1 MRPIK
6 LVMNAFG
13 PYASKEEVDFEIFGE
28 NGLFL
33 ITGDTGS
40 GKTTIFDAITFALF
54 NKTSGMDR
62 SISNIRSDFAGAEE
76 ETYVEFTFSH
86 MGRTYQIYRSPQ
98 YEKIKKDGSGFTTKT
113 AKARLLREPDEPI
126 EGTNKVDEAV
136 SSLLRIDY
144 QQFKQISMLAQGEF
158 KDVLNA
164 DSKRRG
170 EILQKIFSTERYSYL
185 SRRLDERARTAYGE
199 MKNIFRS
206 IDQYFDEI
214 QYDEQS
220 CYANEVALQKKL
232 MQTDREQY
240 QVERKIELLN
250 QIIAEDAQKIEVQET
265 CVIQRQK
272 EAAEKLKAYTLIH
285 ANNELFRKYQA
296 IVSEKE
302 QLEAQKEEMDK
313 KKNLLLKQK
322 KAVYEVKTFYDAYEL
337 TKRDCEN
344 IREKCENAD
353 IELKEAE
360 RNLNTVE
367 VALEEAEGKKPL
379 ADAKKEEAR
388 RLLAEEEQY
397 QKREELECQIRV
409 CENKSEQLTH
419 QKNNQEANIKQ
430 RKDILEV
437 GHTRMRELSG
447 CNEGYLLAE
456 QDCSRLTEKWEKAQ
470 TLLTEKIPAVRKT
483 KGALILAQQDFL
495 EKRAEYDSRNE
506 QYNHYEKLLEEA
518 RAGILAARLIQG
530 KPCPVCGSTEH
541 PAPAPM
547 PAEGVT
553 ENGLKERKEKRDVAE
568 QMKNIA
574 NDKTIALNSQFE
586 TEQKSLYNE
595 IRTQLELP
603 AMEEATEEEIIRK
616 LELHLEQIT
625 MQKEAAEKKKQ
636 QFAEEKRELEALQN
650 QVQENEKW
658 LEDTQEELKT
668 ICEKMNGLGT
678 QKAELEGQ
686 RKAMKDLKYDSL
698 EAAVTE
704 RTKLT
709 KEAEEIYHIIEQKQ
723 IATQNAR
730 VVLAEKKT
738 ACQSLTEQKAA
749 LAETLK
755 EKETAYVEARESQ
768 AFVDEADFLP
778 YLVSKEEISRR
789 EEEIRRYESAVTAN
803 KANYQS
809 AEEDIRDK
817 EQLDEE
823 QAKLESDSYK
833 EAEEQE
839 RELLTKLKQRKERN
853 VETANKILHKK
864 LEVEDKLEE
873 VSMLSNLASLFT
885 GRTAGKNRTSFETF
899 VQMSG
904 FDRIIH
910 AANRRLLPIS
920 GGQYQ
925 LYRHEDL
932 NAKGNIA
939 LNLDILDNYTG
950 KKRPV
955 NTLSGGE
962 SFMASLSLALGL
974 SDCVTAN
981 AGGIKIDTLFID
993 EGFGTLDEKSLND
1006 AITMLHE
1013 LSASDKMIGIISHR
1027 EELREELPKKIL
1039 ITKTNKGSH
1048 IALETEM

>member
-13 PYASKEEVDFEIFGE
+13 PYASKEEVDFEAFGE

-54 NKTSGMDR
+54 NRTSGMDR

-86 MGRTYQIYRSPQ
+86 IGQTYQIYRSPQ

-113 AKARLLREPDEPI
+113 AKARLLREPDEPV

-136 SSLLRIDY
+136 ANLLRIDY

-170 EILQKIFSTERYSYL
+170 EILQKIFSTERYAYL
-185 SRRLDERARTAYGE
+185 SRRLDDRARTAYGE

-206 IDQYFDEI
+206 IDQYFDGI

-220 CYANEVALQKKL
+220 RYAKEIIHQKQL

-240 QVERKIELLN
+240 QVDRKVELLN
-250 QIIAEDAQKIEVQET
+250 QMIAEDTEKIEAQEAY
-265 CVIQRQK
+265 VIQKQK

-285 ANNELFRKYQA
+285 ANNELFRKYQL
-296 IVSEKE
+296 IESEKE
-302 QLEAQKEEMDK
+302 QLESKKEEMDE

-322 KAVYEVKTFYDAYEL
+322 KAVYEVKTLYDAYEL
-337 TKRDCEN
+337 TKRDYEN
-344 IREKCENAD
+344 IREKCVNAD
-353 IELKEAE
+353 RELKEAE
-360 RNLNTVE
+360 SNLNIVK
-367 VALEEAEGKKPL
+367 ADLEEAEAKKTL
-379 ADAKKEEAR
+379 ADAKKEEAG
-388 RLLAEEEQY
+388 RLLAEEDQY
-397 QKREELECQIRV
+397 QKREKLKNQIIH
-409 CENKSEQLTH
+409 CENESEQLTC
-419 QKNNQEANIKQ
+419 QKTLKEADIKQ
-430 RKDILEV
+430 RKDTIEAEYA
-437 GHTRMRELSG
+437 RMRELTG

-456 QDCSRLTEKWEKAQ
+456 QDCLRLTEQWKKVRI
-470 TLLTEKIPAVRKT
+470 LLTEKIPAVKKT
-483 KGALILAQQDFL
+483 KDALKNAQQDFL

-506 QYNHYEKLLEEA
+506 QYNQYEKLLEEA
-518 RAGILAARLIQG
+518 RAGILAAGLMEG
-530 KPCPVCGSTEH
+530 KPCPVCGSMEH

-553 ENGLKERKEKRDVAE
+553 ENGLKERKEKRDTAE
-568 QMKNIA
+568 QIKNNA
-574 NDKTIALNSQFE
+574 NEKTIALNSQFE
-586 TEQKSLYNE
+586 TEQKSLYDE

-603 AMEEATEEEIIRK
+603 AMEEATEEETIRK

-625 MQKEAAEKKKQ
+625 MQKEAAEKKKE
-636 QFAEEKRELEALQN
+636 QFLEEKQEQEALQN

-658 LEDTQEELKT
+658 LETAQDELKT
-668 ICEKMNGLGT
+668 ICEKMNLLGT

-686 RKAMKDLKYDSL
+686 RKAIRNLKYDSL
-698 EAAVTE
+698 EAAVKE

-709 KEAEEIYHIIEQKQ
+709 NEAEEIYHIMEQKQ
-723 IATQNAR
+723 LEAQNAR

-738 ACQSLTEQKAA
+738 ACQSLMEQKTT
-749 LAETLK
+749 LAGTLN
-755 EKETAYVEARESQ
+755 EKEIAYVKVRESQ
-768 AFVDEADFLP
+768 AFVDETDFLL
-778 YLVSKEEISRR
+778 YLVPKEEISRR
-789 EEEIRRYESAVTAN
+789 EEEILKYESAVTAN
-803 KANYQS
+803 KANYKS
-809 AEEDIRDK
+809 AKEDIRDK

-833 EAEEQE
+833 EAAEQE

-873 VSMLSNLASLFT
+873 VGMLTNLANLFN
-885 GRTAGKNRTSFETF
+885 GKTAGKNRTSFETF

-974 SDCVTAN
+974 SDCVTAS

-1013 LSASDKMIGIISHR
+1013 LSASDKLIGIISHR

-1048 IALETEM
+1048 IAIENEM